1 MDAEPLI
8 STVIPA
14 YNVAD
19 TIVATLGSVLGQ
31 SHRNLE
37 VLVVDDGSTD
47 DTASLVRSVAAGDD
61 RVRCVDQ
68 GGNRGRSAARNFG
81 IDQAVGDWIA
91 FVDADDLWAS
101 DRLEAMMA
109 ASRDHPRSQ
118 VLFDDRLQFTVG
130 AGGAVTLGHRYPTR
144 QMVRTGQVHEV
155 DRRTWMIDRFCRMDP
170 VVRTSLLRDHP
181 IRYPVDL
188 AVGEDLCFYVQLAF
202 WPDATHPLR
211 IGRPSYRYRMGATQR
226 SGAAAAAWTRS
237 MEIAVE
243 TTGSAELAELVERI
257 TPSWVWVMN
266 RGDQLLAAEGR
277 LGAADPGATVGAYIP
292 TSMWRGYRRLA
303 GWRILQD
310 LSRIADRAERPTI
323 IADVERQLARG
334 MSTGN
339 RGNDY

>member
-1 MDAEPLI
+1 MSSRAPALRRSARPRSARCSTGRSERGLAVDAEPLI

-202 WPDATHPLR
+202 WPDDA
-211 IGRPSYRYRMGATQR
+211 S
-226 SGAAAAAWTRS
+226 
-237 MEIAVE
+237 
-243 TTGSAELAELVERI
+243 
-257 TPSWVWVMN
+257 
-266 RGDQLLAAEGR
+266 
-277 LGAADPGATVGAYIP
+277 
-292 TSMWRGYRRLA
+292 
-303 GWRILQD
+303 
-310 LSRIADRAERPTI
+310 IADRATQLPLPDGCDAAIRCGGCRMDPL
-323 IADVERQLARG
+323 DGDRGRDHRQCRARRVG
-334 MSTGN
+334 RAHHAQLGL
-339 RGNDY
+339 GDEPG